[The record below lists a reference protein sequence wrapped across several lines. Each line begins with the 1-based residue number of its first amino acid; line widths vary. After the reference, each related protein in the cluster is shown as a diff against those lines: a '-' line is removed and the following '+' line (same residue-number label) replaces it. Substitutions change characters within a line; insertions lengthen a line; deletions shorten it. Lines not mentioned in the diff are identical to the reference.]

1 MITNIADKKYLFE
14 VPLPLD
20 EKHDLVDL
28 PADDEDIDPLDVSYI
43 CVSHMCD
50 IQYNDNALYYHLHC
64 GVFDYSIISHTS
76 DAIEIEVTLTP
87 DTKGRK
93 L

>member
-1 MITNIADKKYLFE
+1 MITNIADKKYLFNI
-14 VPLPLD
+14 PLPLD

-28 PADDEDIDPLDVSYI
+28 PADDENIDPLDVSYI

-50 IQYNDNALYYHLHC
+50 IQYKDNALYYHLRC
-64 GVFDYSIISHTS
+64 GFFDHSIISHTS

-87 DTKGRK
+87 DTKERK